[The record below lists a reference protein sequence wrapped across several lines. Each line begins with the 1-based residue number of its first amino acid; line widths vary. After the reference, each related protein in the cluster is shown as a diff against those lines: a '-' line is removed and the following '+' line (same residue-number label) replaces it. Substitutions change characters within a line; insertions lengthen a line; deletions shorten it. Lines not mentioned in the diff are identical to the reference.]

1 MKIGQHARL
10 VAGVVVGLV
19 VAGGTAFATTSDSSG
34 TETAACITPS
44 KYIRILPEDAECRS
58 REVAI
63 SLPSMD
69 TIAAIEGV
77 VNENSDAFDAFLADN
92 EEALTEMAD
101 LVNANGADIFTL
113 QGDLAAEV
121 ENRVAADEDL
131 TAAFDNYYT
140 SEDIDAFLLG
150 VSDAAD
156 ASSASNDEN
165 FSALAEQLGEIS
177 DVLVTFDSTLST
189 LDTRLTDAQAG
200 VDGLAASTDEQ
211 LGAVDAR
218 LDAAEAGATAAAGRL
233 DAAEAGIAA
242 LADSIN
248 TGLSAAVADV
258 AGTVASLTAGL
269 ADANAAIATL
279 SGDVAGLTAYI
290 NSLEARIAALEAAHN
305 N

>member
-92 EEALTEMAD
+92 EEALTDLAD
-101 LVNANGADIFTL
+101 LVNANGSDIFTL

-121 ENRVAADEDL
+121 ENRTAADEDL
-131 TAAFDNYYT
+131 AATFDNYYT
-140 SEDIDAFLLG
+140 SEDLDGFLAEIYDGFGAVAEGLD
-150 VSDAAD
+150 SK
-156 ASSASNDEN
+156 ASNDDVAILNDATTSAINTVLEALEASDDVTFTAIEQTGAALDEVTARVDAVESTLALLSDVDN
-165 FSALAEQLGEIS
+165 LGSTVSALQASI
-177 DVLVTFDSTLST
+177 DS
-189 LDTRLTDAQAG
+189 LTSGQ
-200 VDGLAASTDEQ
+200 
-211 LGAVDAR
+211 
-218 LDAAEAGATAAAGRL
+218 AAANAAAAANA
-233 DAAEAGIAA
+233 DAIDSLSASIAAA
-242 LADSIN
+242 LAQRD
-248 TGLSAAVADV
+248 AAIDA
-258 AGTVASLTAGL
+258 LTAR
-269 ADANAAIATL
+269 
-279 SGDVAGLTAYI
+279 V
-290 NSLEARIAALEAAHN
+290 AALEAAN
-305 N
+305 TPAP